1 MHCFHTW
8 AIVNNAAMNMRVN
21 VFFQVSIFIFFLD
34 RYPEEELLDHK
45 VILFL
50 IF

>member
-21 VFFQVSIFIFFLD
+21 VFFQVSIFIFFD
-34 RYPEEELLDHK
+34 KYSEEELLDHM